1 LRREIHPSFREEKE
15 RWAIDFGAS
24 MWVNGEANGAL
35 IVLSSITVYGATS
48 RNDPF
53 FFDFRE
59 NPPSAE
65 LVTEFTDTPVLA
77 YRTRF
82 GRSLHAS

>member
-1 LRREIHPSFREEKE
+1 LRREIHPSSEEKE
-15 RWAIDFGAS
+15 RRAIDFGAS
-24 MWVNGEANGAL
+24 MWVNGGANGAM

-53 FFDFRE
+53 FFRE

-65 LVTEFTDTPVLA
+65 LVTEFTDTPVL